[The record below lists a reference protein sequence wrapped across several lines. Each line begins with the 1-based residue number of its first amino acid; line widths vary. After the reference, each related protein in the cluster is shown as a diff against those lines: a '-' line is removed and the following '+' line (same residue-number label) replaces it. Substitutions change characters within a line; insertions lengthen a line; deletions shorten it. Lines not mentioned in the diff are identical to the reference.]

1 MRLGLFEFQFI
12 TNRLRNR
19 DDSEHEQVIV
29 KCLLGIIW
37 LAYLLYINKY
47 NDVTPEAITASI
59 FFISICLIIFFW
71 IIINP
76 NVHPYRRLFGMFSDT
91 FFISYVMLYTGEIGS
106 PLFGVYLFMTFG
118 HGFRYG
124 NTYLFTSTLL
134 SIIGFGIVLNYSEY
148 WQQQKILG
156 YGIIL
161 AIIVLSIYVSALISK
176 LHKAVSEAKAANEA
190 KSQFLANMS
199 HEIRTPLNGVIG
211 MSDLLTRTHL
221 NPEQKDFASTIQA
234 SAQTLLALIN
244 DILDISKIEA
254 GKTEIETVDFDLHA
268 LVNLT
273 VRMLSPEAERKGLIL
288 GVHISPHIP
297 FLLRGDDKHLR
308 QVLLNLLNNA
318 IKFTQTGYININV
331 LHIANSEITTRAR
344 FEVVDTGIG
353 IPEEAR
359 TRIFEKFTQADES
372 TTRLYGGTGLG
383 MAIAKQLVEAMGGEI
398 GFDSTP
404 GSGSRFWFEIEFDC
418 QSILSEEKAALDQ
431 IRNLHVLLI
440 NSNREY
446 SHVIE
451 NHLNT
456 WQIDFKYAD
465 TAENAISEIC
475 KSENNNSG
483 NIILVY
489 KKYLDIEPLQF
500 IHQVKKRVSIKEFVF
515 VLIDDELSTP
525 EQEDQFIKAG
535 YASILNSTPDRTV
548 FFHTLHALATVNH
561 AWNISGQTETTS
573 RTEDYPRISR
583 SLNILIGEDNPI
595 NQKVIRK
602 ILEYGNHHVTIAG
615 NGEEA
620 LDELEKGDFDL
631 LILDMHMPVMNGI
644 EAVKIFRFM
653 HPDQKHVPILMLT
666 ANATTEALQVCKE
679 AGFDRF
685 LTKPVDPTL
694 LLNTI
699 SDLFESRRKPAII
712 KSKTPLKVVSM
723 SNPDN
728 TPLLDIQVLNIISDM
743 TKDQAFIT
751 SLIAGY
757 VTNAKNMI
765 EQINSAVI
773 QADYDTISGLA
784 HTLDGSSH
792 SIGAQRLSL
801 IANQLY
807 KQVRSDRKN
816 ISPSHIQELRTVFA
830 ETSDSLRSFLDDY
843 KSAAS

>member
-1 MRLGLFEFQFI
+1 
-12 TNRLRNR
+12 
-19 DDSEHEQVIV
+19 
-29 KCLLGIIW
+29 
-37 LAYLLYINKY
+37 
-47 NDVTPEAITASI
+47 
-59 FFISICLIIFFW
+59 
-71 IIINP
+71 
-76 NVHPYRRLFGMFSDT
+76 MFSDT

-124 NTYLFTSTLL
+124 NTYLFTSALL
-134 SIIGFGIVLNYSEY
+134 SIIGFGVVLNYSEY

-161 AIIVLSIYVSALISK
+161 AIIVLSVYVSSLISK

-211 MSDLLTRTHL
+211 MSDLLNRTQL

-268 LVNLT
+268 LVNST
-273 VRMLSPEAERKGLIL
+273 ARMLAPEAERKGLL
-288 GVHISPHIP
+288 FGVHISPQIP
-297 FLLRGDDKHLR
+297 FLLRGDAQHLR

-318 IKFTQTGYININV
+318 IKFTHEGSININV
-331 LHIANSEITTRAR
+331 LPVTGSETAVKAR

-353 IPEEAR
+353 IPDGAR
-359 TRIFEKFTQADES
+359 SRIFEKFTQADES

-383 MAIAKQLVEAMGGEI
+383 MAIAKQLVEAMGGQI
-398 GFDSTP
+398 GFESTP
-404 GSGSRFWFEIEFDC
+404 GSGSTFWFETEFEC
-418 QSILSEEKAALDQ
+418 QSVWSEEKTALDQ
-431 IRNLHVLLI
+431 IRNTRVLLV
-440 NSNREY
+440 NSDREY

-451 NHLNT
+451 NHLDT
-456 WQIDFKYAD
+456 WQLDFRYTG
-465 TAENAISEIC
+465 TAEEAI
-475 KSENNNSG
+475 
-483 NIILVY
+483 NIICTAEKTGSNFIVLVF
-489 KKYLDIEPLQF
+489 KKYLDTEPLQF
-500 IHQVKKRVSIKEFVF
+500 MHQIKKRNAIREHGF
-515 VLIDDELSTP
+515 VLIDDNELTP
-525 EQEDQFIKAG
+525 AQKTQLMNAG
-535 YASILNSTPDRTV
+535 YATVLNSTPDRTAL
-548 FFHTLHALATVNH
+548 FHTLHALAAGNH
-561 AWNISGQTETTS
+561 AWNRSGMAASAGPASE
-573 RTEDYPRISR
+573 YPVISR
-583 SLNILIGEDNPI
+583 NLRILVGEDNPT

-602 ILEYGNHHVTIAG
+602 VLEYGNHQVTIAC

-620 LDELEKGDFDL
+620 LDELEKGDFDI

-644 EAVKIFRFM
+644 EAAKIFRFM
-653 HPDQKHVPILMLT
+653 HPDKKHVPILMLT
-666 ANATTEALQVCKE
+666 ANATTEALQACKE
-679 AGFDRF
+679 AGFDKF

-699 SDLFESRRKPAII
+699 SGLFESRQQPVII

-723 SNPDN
+723 NNLDN
-728 TPLLDIQVLNIISDM
+728 TPVLDMQMLNTISDM
-743 TKDQAFIT
+743 VKDQAFIIN
-751 SLIAGY
+751 LIAGY
-757 VTNAKNMI
+757 VTNAKNLI

-784 HTLDGSSH
+784 HTLDGSSR
-792 SIGAQRLSL
+792 SIGAKRLSL

-807 KQVRSDRKN
+807 KKVFSDREN